1 MNVLISIRQ
10 PYVNMIFAGKKMWEF
25 RRRRPKERGN
35 NFFVY
40 ECGEGSAHA
49 IVGAFLSRGY
59 NCVQDQDV
67 PYYASGGGLSE
78 ESLRA
83 YMPCTAILVSASWRY
98 DTPVTLEDIG
108 LTRPPQSWQHLTD
121 QQVLA
126 IVRKGRGAVQS

>member
-1 MNVLISIRQ
+1 MNILISIRQ
-10 PYVNMIFAGKKMWEF
+10 PYVDMIFAGKKMWEF
-25 RRRRPKERGN
+25 RRRCPKERGN

-78 ESLRA
+78 EALRA
-83 YMPCTAILVSASWRY
+83 YMPCSAILVSTSWRY
-98 DTPVTLEDIG
+98 HTPVTLDSIG
-108 LTRPPQSWQHLTD
+108 LTRPPQSWQQLD
-121 QQVLA
+121 IRQVLK
-126 IVRKGRGAVQS
+126 IIRKGRWAVQS